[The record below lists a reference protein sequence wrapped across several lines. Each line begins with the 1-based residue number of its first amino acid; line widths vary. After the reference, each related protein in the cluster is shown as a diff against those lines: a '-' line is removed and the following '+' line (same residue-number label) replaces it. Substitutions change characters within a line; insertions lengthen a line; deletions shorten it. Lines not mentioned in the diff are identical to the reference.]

1 MSPGVYLSRV
11 AILNDTGVETV
22 IQMMLVHNPDDTPTI
37 HNLSPD
43 YAVAI
48 ATQLM
53 FLAAEIDPHLVDE
66 NI

>member
-1 MSPGVYLSRV
+1 MNPGVYLDRV
-11 AILNDTGVETV
+11 AIINEIGVETV
-22 IQMMLVHNPDDTPTI
+22 IQMMLVHDDTTPTV

-43 YAVAI
+43 MAMQV

-66 NI
+66 NT

>member
-1 MSPGVYLSRV
+1 MSPGVYLDRV
-11 AILNDTGVETV
+11 AIIHESGVETV
-22 IQMMLVHNPDDTPTI
+22 IQMMLVHDPDSTPTV

-43 YAVAI
+43 MAMQV

-66 NI
+66 AS